1 MWLIPALIG
10 AGLLAGR
17 LAIGLANWIAERRSQ
32 VTPTA
37 TKMPPLL
44 FGESDSS
51 ALETLMQGGEPC
63 LKVEQLDN
71 EGTLT
76 LTVKRKRVAP

>member
-32 VTPTA
+32 VTPA
-37 TKMPPLL
+37 VTKTRPLL
-44 FGESDSS
+44 FGESDAS
-51 ALETLMQGGEPC
+51 ALETLMQDSEPS
-63 LKVEQLDN
+63 LKLEQLDG

-76 LTVKRKRVAP
+76 LTVKRKRAAP

>member
-32 VTPTA
+32 VTPKVTA
-37 TKMPPLL
+37 KSLLL
-44 FGESDSS
+44 FGDSDAS
-51 ALETLMQGGEPC
+51 ALETLTQGGEPS
-63 LKVEQLDN
+63 LKIEQTDD
-71 EGTLT
+71 EGLLS